1 MKTPWSRKETKQHTV
16 KGYVELG
23 TIQYLN
29 LTSCHW
35 YSRTKK
41 EANICKFC
49 WVVWLTGVCYD
60 TLPCFSSVF
69 WSLFLFWYTHL
80 MLLSFYIFKIPIYRC
95 KDAGLIFADPIVKR
109 AAEELFVPC
118 AFNTWDRH
126 NPRLNQP
133 MRRWGAGL
141 ANSWWGYLRI
151 IDPEGKLVIG
161 GTKQI
166 TSHRCIE
173 EVKQCMRDA
182 LEDLGEEIPA
192 WFE

>member
-1 MKTPWSRKETKQHTV
+1 MASFKLPSIQRHKERN
-16 KGYVELG
+16 
-23 TIQYLN
+23 QYLQIS
-29 LTSCHW
+29 LSGLDDKGMLMELYC
-35 YSRTKK
+35 
-41 EANICKFC
+41 
-49 WVVWLTGVCYD
+49 
-60 TLPCFSSVF
+60 
-69 WSLFLFWYTHL
+69 LFLCVHASNT
-80 MLLSFYIFKIPIYRC
+80 SFFAFSKHCHRC
-95 KDAGLIFADPIVKR
+95 KDAGQIFADPIVKR

-182 LEDLGEEIPA
+182 LGDLGEEIPT

>member
-1 MKTPWSRKETKQHTV
+1 MSSWARFNTWIWVRTANMVTFKLPSIQQHKERN
-16 KGYVELG
+16 
-23 TIQYLN
+23 QYLQIS
-29 LTSCHW
+29 LSGLDDKGMLRKYIAFPCWYASHSHTSFF
-35 YSRTKK
+35 
-41 EANICKFC
+41 A
-49 WVVWLTGVCYD
+49 
-60 TLPCFSSVF
+60 FSK
-69 WSLFLFWYTHL
+69 H
-80 MLLSFYIFKIPIYRC
+80 RC
-95 KDAGLIFADPIVKR
+95 KDAGQIFADPIVKR

-151 IDPEGKLVIG
+151 VDPEGKLVIG

-173 EVKQCMRDA
+173 EVKQCMRDT
-182 LEDLGEEIPA
+182 LEDLEEEIPS